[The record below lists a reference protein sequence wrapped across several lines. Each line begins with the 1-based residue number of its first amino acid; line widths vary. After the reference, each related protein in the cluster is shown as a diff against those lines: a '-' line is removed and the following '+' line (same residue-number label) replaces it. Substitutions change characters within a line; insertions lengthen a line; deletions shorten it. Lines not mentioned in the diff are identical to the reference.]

1 MSLCLARNALRSA
14 CFRTAPRRPIILAS
28 RGLETK
34 EPSSLRDSISP
45 GIGTKNEDIE
55 YYEDILEAEFEDDDT
70 AAAGHLMLRQQRQV
84 LYYLR
89 LIEHEMPKLVAY
101 RKPFEPPS
109 SRKIPLVV
117 RSVDYAGEEHPV
129 TAKRVIV
136 AAVDDLPLKNKAAIH
151 RIKVLAGPR
160 WTPNPP
166 TDGGISGLD
175 EWKNGYIKIA
185 CEDFP
190 QPAMNLKWASDTMDR
205 LVAHANNPKHD
216 LKDVPVDLR
225 HVYAK
230 ARKAKKGEHTRSR
243 VFARPSIID
252 FPMEWIPERRRKYAL
267 ARERDGSQLAVFPEA
282 FIGGYPKF
290 STFGTVVGE
299 RSPEGR
305 EEYLQYHKAAVEV
318 PSPATARI
326 EAIAKDTG
334 VFLVVGVIE
343 RDGGTLYCTALFVD
357 PLDGLLGKHRKILP
371 TASERL
377 IWGQGGGSTLPVFER
392 TFAQAGA
399 PENATFTAKISAAIC
414 WENYMPLLRNH
425 YYSLGTQLYCAP
437 TVDARPQWQNS
448 MIHIALEGRVFVL
461 AACQYAKESDYPATH
476 AVSNAENRDP
486 DNIMIA
492 GGSVIISPLGKV
504 LAGPLRDK
512 EDVLTAELDLD
523 DIIRG
528 KMDLDVVG
536 NYARPDIF
544 KFERCLTRTPPATGT
559 SPPNGMANASNPSL
573 PNSGLP
579 SVIRKKLMGYVGFA
593 NLPNQ
598 VHRKS
603 VRKGFQFTA
612 MVVGEEHLPP
622 SAERPKTV
630 AIESIGADIE
640 ENGVRLHLT
649 VVDTPGF
656 GDFVNNDDSWKPI
669 VENIESRFD
678 SYLEQENRVN
688 RMKVVDNRVHACLYF
703 IQPTGH
709 SLHTKVNLIPVIAKA
724 DTMTD
729 EEIADFKERILSDIA
744 HHNIHIFQAP
754 TYDNEDEE
762 TIAEHEEIASKIP
775 FAVVGSDKFVVTPNG
790 REVRGRAYP
799 WGVVEVDNEE
809 HCDFVKLRQM
819 LVRTYMEELR
829 EYTND
834 VLYENWRTEKLISMG
849 VAQDS
854 TVFKEINPAARM
866 QEERVLHEAKLAKME
881 AEMKMVFQQKVQEK
895 EAKLKQSE
903 EELYAR
909 HKEMK
914 DALEKQR
921 ADLEEK
927 KKKIE
932 SGRPITPEKNS
943 TGRRKGFLRT

>member
-1 MSLCLARNALRSA
+1 MRVDL
-14 CFRTAPRRPIILAS
+14 PKP
-28 RGLETK
+28 
-34 EPSSLRDSISP
+34 DS
-45 GIGTKNEDIE
+45 
-55 YYEDILEAEFEDDDT
+55 Y
-70 AAAGHLMLRQQRQV
+70 
-84 LYYLR
+84 
-89 LIEHEMPKLVAY
+89 
-101 RKPFEPPS
+101 S
-109 SRKIPLVV
+109 SR
-117 RSVDYAGEEHPV
+117 
-129 TAKRVIV
+129 
-136 AAVDDLPLKNKAAIH
+136 
-151 RIKVLAGPR
+151 
-160 WTPNPP
+160 
-166 TDGGISGLD
+166 
-175 EWKNGYIKIA
+175 NG
-185 CEDFP
+185 
-190 QPAMNLKWASDTMDR
+190 
-205 LVAHANNPKHD
+205 
-216 LKDVPVDLR
+216 
-225 HVYAK
+225 
-230 ARKAKKGEHTRSR
+230 
-243 VFARPSIID
+243 
-252 FPMEWIPERRRKYAL
+252 
-267 ARERDGSQLAVFPEA
+267 
-282 FIGGYPKF
+282 
-290 STFGTVVGE
+290 
-299 RSPEGR
+299 
-305 EEYLQYHKAAVEV
+305 
-318 PSPATARI
+318 
-326 EAIAKDTG
+326 
-334 VFLVVGVIE
+334 
-343 RDGGTLYCTALFVD
+343 
-357 PLDGLLGKHRKILP
+357 
-371 TASERL
+371 
-377 IWGQGGGSTLPVFER
+377 
-392 TFAQAGA
+392 
-399 PENATFTAKISAAIC
+399 
-414 WENYMPLLRNH
+414 
-425 YYSLGTQLYCAP
+425 
-437 TVDARPQWQNS
+437 
-448 MIHIALEGRVFVL
+448 
-461 AACQYAKESDYPATH
+461 
-476 AVSNAENRDP
+476 
-486 DNIMIA
+486 
-492 GGSVIISPLGKV
+492 
-504 LAGPLRDK
+504 
-512 EDVLTAELDLD
+512 
-523 DIIRG
+523 DI
-528 KMDLDVVG
+528 
-536 NYARPDIF
+536 
-544 KFERCLTRTPPATGT
+544 T
-559 SPPNGMANASNPSL
+559 PNGMANASNPSL
-573 PNSGLP
+573 SNNGLP

-612 MVVGEEHLPP
+612 MVVGESGLGKSTLINTLFNTTLYPPKEHLPP

-688 RMKVVDNRVHACLYF
+688 RTKVVDNRVHACLYF

-709 SLHTKVNLIPVIAKA
+709 SLKEIDIEFMRRLHTKVNLIPVIAKA

-729 EEIADFKERILSDIA
+729 EEIGEFKERILSDIN

-775 FAVVGSDKFVVTPNG
+775 FAVVGSDKLVVTPNG

>member
-1 MSLCLARNALRSA
+1 M
-14 CFRTAPRRPIILAS
+14 T
-28 RGLETK
+28 
-34 EPSSLRDSISP
+34 DS
-45 GIGTKNEDIE
+45 
-55 YYEDILEAEFEDDDT
+55 Y
-70 AAAGHLMLRQQRQV
+70 
-84 LYYLR
+84 
-89 LIEHEMPKLVAY
+89 
-101 RKPFEPPS
+101 PS
-109 SRKIPLVV
+109 SRNG
-117 RSVDYAGEEHPV
+117 DV
-129 TAKRVIV
+129 T
-136 AAVDDLPLKNKAAIH
+136 
-151 RIKVLAGPR
+151 
-160 WTPNPP
+160 
-166 TDGGISGLD
+166 
-175 EWKNGYIKIA
+175 
-185 CEDFP
+185 
-190 QPAMNLKWASDTMDR
+190 
-205 LVAHANNPKHD
+205 
-216 LKDVPVDLR
+216 
-225 HVYAK
+225 
-230 ARKAKKGEHTRSR
+230 
-243 VFARPSIID
+243 
-252 FPMEWIPERRRKYAL
+252 
-267 ARERDGSQLAVFPEA
+267 
-282 FIGGYPKF
+282 
-290 STFGTVVGE
+290 
-299 RSPEGR
+299 
-305 EEYLQYHKAAVEV
+305 
-318 PSPATARI
+318 
-326 EAIAKDTG
+326 
-334 VFLVVGVIE
+334 
-343 RDGGTLYCTALFVD
+343 
-357 PLDGLLGKHRKILP
+357 
-371 TASERL
+371 
-377 IWGQGGGSTLPVFER
+377 
-392 TFAQAGA
+392 
-399 PENATFTAKISAAIC
+399 
-414 WENYMPLLRNH
+414 
-425 YYSLGTQLYCAP
+425 
-437 TVDARPQWQNS
+437 
-448 MIHIALEGRVFVL
+448 
-461 AACQYAKESDYPATH
+461 
-476 AVSNAENRDP
+476 
-486 DNIMIA
+486 
-492 GGSVIISPLGKV
+492 
-504 LAGPLRDK
+504 
-512 EDVLTAELDLD
+512 
-523 DIIRG
+523 
-528 KMDLDVVG
+528 
-536 NYARPDIF
+536 
-544 KFERCLTRTPPATGT
+544 
-559 SPPNGMANASNPSL
+559 PNGMANASNPSL
-573 PNSGLP
+573 VPNNGLP

-612 MVVGEEHLPP
+612 MVVGESGLGKSTLINTLFNTTLYPPKEPLPP
-622 SAERPKTV
+622 AAERPKTV

-688 RMKVVDNRVHACLYF
+688 RLKVVDNRVHACLYF

-709 SLHTKVNLIPVIAKA
+709 SLKEIDIEFMRRLHTKVNLIPVIAKA

-729 EEIADFKERILSDIA
+729 EEIAEFKERILSDIA

-762 TIAEHEEIASKIP
+762 TIAEAEEIASKIP
-775 FAVVGSDKFVVTPNG
+775 FAVVGSDKVVVTPDG

-834 VLYENWRTEKLISMG
+834 VLYENWRTEKLMSMG

-932 SGRPITPEKNS
+932 SGRPITPEKNT